1 MSQYQQASCCWRRV
15 TTVSMPHLQVNL
27 AACTLPTHQV
37 SVILLAQVSGQN
49 PHTKH
54 MLGDLTASA
63 FSTSVTCH
71 HMNALLYTISIH
83 AHNPASSTIPILY
96 WLCCWLVRSSSHF
109 LFVTALKSTV
119 LLLRPCW
126 ATAPRLC
133 HVTVHVHACSCAIY
147 HATVAIITDKH
158 RAYGYQQLLAKYAY
172 TVCVRVPILNLLVTS
187 WTMASVTAIC
197 LQKSFR
203 SFHGASSSS
212 DF

>member
-1 MSQYQQASCCWRRV
+1 MSSHECFAVHHFHTRSQPSIINHSYS
-15 TTVSMPHLQVNL
+15 
-27 AACTLPTHQV
+27 
-37 SVILLAQVSGQN
+37 LLA
-49 PHTKH
+49 
-54 MLGDLTASA
+54 
-63 FSTSVTCH
+63 
-71 HMNALLYTISIH
+71 LLLAREKQQS
-83 AHNPASSTIPILY
+83 
-96 WLCCWLVRSSSHF
+96 F

-133 HVTVHVHACSCAIY
+133 HVTVHVHACTCAIY

-212 DF
+212 GF